1 MPRKKK
7 GDEGSALTTAAEVAA
22 AAVGIAATAYKA
34 VQAYRDDGGTNQ
46 PGEARRVA
54 PSRRK
59 APVPATLAADADV
72 DAKAAHA
79 PLVARTPPANDD
91 GASRDAA
98 PGTPALGANTG
109 RTLDIAG
116 VVAAAGGVAKALLD
130 LNTAPRDALMTLRKI
145 GRKRAKRIVAHRPFL
160 RVKDLK
166 RVLPKRVYKV
176 VKRHLT
182 V

>member
-1 MPRKKK
+1 MARKKK
-7 GDEGSALTTAAEVAA
+7 GDEGGSALTTAAEVAA

-34 VQAYRDDGGTNQ
+34 VQAYREDGGANQ
-46 PGEARRVA
+46 PGEARRVT

-59 APVPATLAADADV
+59 APVPATLAADA
-72 DAKAAHA
+72 KEGHA
-79 PLVARTPPANDD
+79 FVTDTPPANDD
-91 GASRDAA
+91 GMSRDAA
-98 PGTPALGANTG
+98 PGTPALSAGTG

-145 GRKRAKRIVAHRPFL
+145 GRKRAKRIVAHRPFA

-166 RVLPKRVYKV
+166 RVLPKRVYKAI
-176 VKRHLT
+176 KHQLT